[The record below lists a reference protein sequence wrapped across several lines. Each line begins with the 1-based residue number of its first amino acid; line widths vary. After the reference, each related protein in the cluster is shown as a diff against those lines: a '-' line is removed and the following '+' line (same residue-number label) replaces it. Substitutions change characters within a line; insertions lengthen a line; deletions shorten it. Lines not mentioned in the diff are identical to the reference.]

1 MTILLVLNVLN
12 NSIFPLSIRRQRK
25 ARHMTDELHSGGS
38 LELVQSVS
46 RQLAIVTNHLNDN
59 SQVGTLTNSM

>member
-1 MTILLVLNVLN
+1 M
-12 NSIFPLSIRRQRK
+12 
-25 ARHMTDELHSGGS
+25 ADELHSGGS

-59 SQVGTLTNSM
+59 TQVGSLTNECKSMKLEVSLLQVLYCTILE